1 MNLSASRRGFFRTV
15 AGAAALPGFAASLA
29 AAPSEAARWQAVRK
43 QFAFPE
49 SKVPMNAANLC
60 PSPRAVAERVAEL
73 TADIDMDCS
82 FQNRAKFV
90 DLLEQS
96 RAKVAKQ
103 MRVSP
108 DEIAL
113 VRNTS
118 ESNNIVNNGVPL
130 AAGDE
135 VILWDQ
141 NHPTNNVAWE
151 VRARRFGITVKRVS
165 TPAAPSGVDE
175 LVEVF
180 AKAIG
185 PKTKLLTITHAS
197 NLTGVRL
204 PAKEIIA
211 MAKARGLYVHVD
223 GAQSWGALDV
233 DLHELGCDSYSA
245 SAHKWF
251 CGPKEV
257 GLLYVKAENVAKLWP
272 TEVAPGW
279 GDTADTTLVG
289 ARKFESMGQ
298 RDDSALAAV
307 GATADV
313 HAAIGYAEVEKHMLD
328 LATRLKQGLHEA
340 GAKLATPMERELS
353 AGVVIMSVPADNRQ
367 KLVDALYSDHGIA
380 GATTGGLRLCPHL
393 YNTEEHVDRAIAGV
407 KKLRKLWA

>member
-1 MNLSASRRGFFRTV
+1 MPSSRRSFFRAV
-15 AGAAALPGFAASLA
+15 AGAALPGFAASLA
-29 AAPSEAARWQAVRK
+29 AATGTARWQAVRE
-43 QFAFPE
+43 QFDFPE
-49 SKVPMNAANLC
+49 AKVPMNAANLC

-73 TADIDMDCS
+73 THDIDRDCS
-82 FQNRAKFV
+82 FQNRAKFAE
-90 DLLEQS
+90 LLEQS
-96 RAKVAKQ
+96 RSKVAKQ
-103 MRVSP
+103 MNVLP

-130 AAGDE
+130 SAGDE
-135 VILWDQ
+135 VLLWEQ

-151 VRARRFGITVKRVS
+151 VRARRFGITVKKVA
-165 TPAAPSGVDE
+165 TPAHPKSVDD
-175 LVEVF
+175 LVQPF

-185 PKTKLLTITHAS
+185 PKTKVLTITHAS

-204 PAKEIIA
+204 PAREIVA
-211 MAKARGLYVHVD
+211 MAKKRGLYVHID

-233 DLHELGCDSYSA
+233 DLRAIGCDSYSA

-257 GLLYVKAENVAKLWP
+257 GLLYVKAANVERLWP

-307 GATADV
+307 GATVDV
-313 HAAIGYAEVEKHMLD
+313 HAAIGHEAVEDHMLA
-328 LATRLKQGLHEA
+328 LATRLKEGLA
-340 GAKLATPMERELS
+340 GAGASLLTPMDRELS
-353 AGVVIMSVPADNRQ
+353 AGVVIMEVPADNRQ
-367 KLVDALYSDHGIA
+367 ALLDAMYKEHGIA
-380 GATTGGLRLCPHL
+380 GSTTGGLRLCPHL

-407 KKLRKLWA
+407 KKHRKLWS